1 MVLTCAALVGF
12 AANSLLCRA
21 ALAADAIDPATFTAV
36 RLCSGAAVLWL
47 LARRTSVTVARDL
60 FSPVALFAYA
70 IFFSYAYVRLRTGP
84 GALLLFGAV
93 QVTMLA
99 AGVRAGE
106 RPRPAV
112 WLGLVVAIAG
122 LAALTL
128 PSASAIGTDPLGAVL
143 MVLAGIAWGG
153 YSLRGRGS
161 TQPLPTTARNFAL
174 AAPLS
179 LVTMLVLHGRAHA
192 SARGIALAICSGAL
206 ASGVGYTLWYAAL
219 PSLTATRAA
228 VAQLAVPVIAAIAGV
243 VILREPVTLR
253 LALAGATILFGV
265 SLSLRSHGATSAVGR
280 GVRRVS
286 RVGAGV
292 DDDGGR

>member
-1 MVLTCAALVGF
+1 MLLTGAALMGF

-21 ALAADAIDPATFTAV
+21 ALAADAMDPATFTAV
-36 RLCSGAAVLWL
+36 RLCSGAVVLFL
-47 LARRTSVTVARDL
+47 LARRTSATVARDL

-70 IFFSYAYVRLRTGP
+70 IFFSFAYVRLRTGP

-93 QVTMLA
+93 QVTMIA

-128 PSASAIGTDPLGAVL
+128 PTTSAIGTDPVGAVL
-143 MVLAGIAWGG
+143 MVIAGVAWGG

-161 TQPLPTTARNFAL
+161 KHPLPTTARNFAL
-174 AAPLS
+174 AAPVS
-179 LVTMLVLHGRAHA
+179 LATMLVLHGRVHA
-192 SARGIALAICSGAL
+192 SARGIALAVCSGAL

-228 VAQLAVPVIAAIAGV
+228 VVQLAVPVIAAIAGV

-253 LALAGATILFGV
+253 LALAGGMILLGVAV
-265 SLSLRSHGATSAVGR
+265 SLQSRGRSA
-280 GVRRVS
+280 
-286 RVGAGV
+286 
-292 DDDGGR
+292 